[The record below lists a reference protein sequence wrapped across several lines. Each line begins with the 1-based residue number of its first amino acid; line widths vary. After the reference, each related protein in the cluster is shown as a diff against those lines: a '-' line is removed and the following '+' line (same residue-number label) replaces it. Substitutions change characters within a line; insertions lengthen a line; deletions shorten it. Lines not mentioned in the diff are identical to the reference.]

1 MVGNGNSSA
10 RSNAY
15 TLDQM
20 GNGWFSGDVYVGST
34 SGTHKDTG
42 SVKLAKETQL
52 LPSIADAH
60 WTDAAREFIFADKPV
75 GTYLVHNGSEA
86 MNMFANMCNL
96 DKDKQK
102 ELKNSLLKYCE
113 LDTYAMV
120 KIFYKLKEVTS

>member
-1 MVGNGNSSA
+1 MVINELAILYEDLSDHLMNIYKNIKDLMIPFKDRYYYSKNMHGIYSIKYVLPALYPNDPS
-10 RSNAY
+10 
-15 TLDQM
+15 LDYK
-20 GNGWFSGDVYVGST
+20 NLD
-34 SGTHKDTG
+34 
-42 SVKLAKETQL
+42 
-52 LPSIADAH
+52 
-60 WTDAAREFIFADKPV
+60 
-75 GTYLVHNGSEA
+75 LVHNGSEA